1 MPTPARASPAPM
13 APPKRKRSRARS
25 RRRPATSL
33 RRESSKSEVRSTKH
47 GDAVMPVVTASLVL
61 IIFAAGAVAGS
72 LGALLGLGG
81 GVFLVPF
88 LNLGLG
94 FPFSAAAAISLT
106 TVIATSSTVS
116 AGRAG
121 KQLINMKLGMLLEVA
136 TAAGSL
142 LGGVTAQF
150 IAQSV
155 LQKLFGVIAVAV
167 AIIMLTR
174 LRRRNVIL
182 DRTVDPGAL
191 GARYYEDE
199 SGGEVVYR
207 VKRLPVAIVASFL
220 AGNVSSLLGI
230 GGGIIKVPVLN
241 AWCGIPLRAAA
252 ATSAF
257 MIGVTATAGAVIY
270 YGTGQLEPALA
281 AAAVVGLQGG
291 SWGALKFGAAAS
303 TKWLKVMMAFVVL
316 ILAVMMCARGGR

>member
-1 MPTPARASPAPM
+1 MPA
-13 APPKRKRSRARS
+13 
-25 RRRPATSL
+25 
-33 RRESSKSEVRSTKH
+33 
-47 GDAVMPVVTASLVL
+47 VTASLVL
-61 IIFAAGAVAGS
+61 IIFAAGTIAGS

-88 LNLGLG
+88 LNLVLG

-136 TAAGSL
+136 TAAGSF

-150 IAQSV
+150 VSQSL
-155 LQKLFGVIAVAV
+155 LQRLFGFVAV
-167 AIIMLTR
+167 IVAVIMLSR
-174 LRRRNVIL
+174 LRHRNVIL
-182 DRTVDPGAL
+182 DPAADPGVL
-191 GARYYEDE
+191 GGRYHEAE
-199 SGGEVVYR
+199 SGCTVSYR
-207 VKRLPVAIVASFL
+207 VKRLPLAIVASFV

-257 MIGVTATAGAVIY
+257 MIGVTATAGATIY
-270 YGTGQLEPALA
+270 YGHGQLQPALA
-281 AAAVVGLQGG
+281 AAACLGVQLG
-291 SWGALKFGAAAS
+291 SWGGMKFGAAAS
-303 TKWLKVMMAFVVL
+303 SKWLKILMAAVL
-316 ILAVMMCARGGR
+316 IIVSAMMFLRGGR

>member
-1 MPTPARASPAPM
+1 MPAVT
-13 APPKRKRSRARS
+13 
-25 RRRPATSL
+25 TSL
-33 RRESSKSEVRSTKH
+33 
-47 GDAVMPVVTASLVL
+47 AL
-61 IIFAAGAVAGS
+61 IIFVAGTIAGA

-88 LNLGLG
+88 LNLILG

-136 TAAGSL
+136 TAAGSF

-150 IAQSV
+150 VAQSV
-155 LQKLFGVIAVAV
+155 LQKLFGFVAV
-167 AIIMLTR
+167 LVALIMLSR
-174 LRRRNVIL
+174 LRHRNVML
-182 DRTVDPGAL
+182 DPAADPGVL
-191 GARYYEDE
+191 GGRYHEDE
-199 SGGEVVYR
+199 SGGTVTYR
-207 VKRLPVAIVASFL
+207 VKRLPLAVIASFV
-220 AGNVSSLLGI
+220 AGNISSLLGI

-257 MIGVTATAGAVIY
+257 MIGVTATAGAVVY
-270 YGTGQLEPALA
+270 YGHGLLEPTLA
-281 AAAVVGLQGG
+281 AAAVLGVQLG
-291 SWGALKFGAAAS
+291 SWGGLKFGAAAS
-303 TKWLKVMMAFVVL
+303 AKWLKILMAVVL
-316 ILAVMMCARGGR
+316 FIVSGMMFLRGGR